1 MCNFKGNS
9 IKKLLCSLFALS
21 AISTAIAQEVNI
33 KILGTSD
40 IHGRVVPWSY
50 GADVED
56 KSGSYAQIATYVK
69 DVRKNNKNVV
79 LVEVGDAIQDNQID
93 VFAKDKKYYKD
104 HPIPKVLNEMN
115 YDIFVLGNHEFNFG
129 MKALD
134 EILKDIKA
142 KKLTAN
148 FYHKKNDKR
157 YIDATTIIEKDGV
170 KLGIIGLS
178 TPMSAK
184 FEEDT
189 GNLKDMKFTSPTE
202 EARTQV
208 EKLKAKGV
216 DAIIAVTHMGIDNE
230 NNIPDTGMR
239 DVINAV
245 DGIDVVIAGHMHKD
259 VPSETI
265 KNTLITEPHR
275 YGTVVSEVD
284 LTFDINDKKEVKLVK
299 KESKTVPVKALE
311 ADKKI
316 VEIYKPYHEKL
327 RELNNVVIGQTANEM
342 VPQETKHGV
351 SAAFSKDTGLSS
363 FINDVEQHYSGADV
377 VTFSFDHQKARMD
390 KGDIKKKDIIFNY
403 RYAGGDVTVYE
414 LTGKQLKEYME
425 WSANYFDTIQPGDT
439 EYRYNAER
447 KKSKYVTYDIFG
459 GVNYKIDLRNPQGS
473 KIVDLTLADGKP
485 VTDDMKLKVGMN
497 SYRFAQLNG
506 KGGIWEGQ
514 QIPVLWESKVAM
526 GREKGTIQN
535 MMIDY
540 ITNVKKGKIDGQ
552 SHNRWEIIGLN

>member
-1 MCNFKGNS
+1 M
-9 IKKLLCSLFALS
+9 KKLLCSLFVLS
-21 AISTAIAQEVNI
+21 AVSTAMAQEVNI
-33 KILGTSD
+33 KLLGTSD
-40 IHGRVVPWSY
+40 VHGRIVPWSY
-50 GADVED
+50 GADIED

-115 YDIFVLGNHEFNFG
+115 YYIFVLGNHEFNFG

-148 FYHKKNDKR
+148 FYYKKNDKR

-230 NNIPDTGMR
+230 NKIPDTGMR

-299 KESKTVPVKALE
+299 KESKTVPVKELE

-316 VEIYKPYHEKL
+316 AEIYKPYHEKL
-327 RELNNVVIGQTANEM
+327 RELNNVVIGQTENEM

-377 VTFSFDHQKARMD
+377 VTFSFDHQKARMN

>member
-1 MCNFKGNS
+1 M
-9 IKKLLCSLFALS
+9 KKLLCSLFALS
-21 AISTAIAQEVNI
+21 AVSTAMAQEVNI

-79 LVEVGDAIQDNQID
+79 LVDVGDAIQDNQVD

-104 HPIPKVLNEMN
+104 HPIPKVLNEMK
-115 YDIFVLGNHEFNFG
+115 YDVFVLGNHEFNFG

-148 FYHKKNDKR
+148 FYYKKNDKR

-351 SAAFSKDTGLSS
+351 SAAFSRDTGLSS
-363 FINDVEQHYSGADV
+363 FINDVEQYYSGADV

-414 LTGKQLKEYME
+414 MTGKQLKEYME

-459 GVNYKIDLRNPQGS
+459 GVNYKIDLRNPRGS

>member
-1 MCNFKGNS
+1 M
-9 IKKLLCSLFALS
+9 KKLLCSLFALS
-21 AISTAIAQEVNI
+21 AVSTAMAQEVNI
-33 KILGTSD
+33 KLLGTSD
-40 IHGRVVPWSY
+40 VHGRIVPWSY
-50 GADVED
+50 GADIED

-342 VPQETKHGV
+342 VPQEIKHGV

>member
-1 MCNFKGNS
+1 M
-9 IKKLLCSLFALS
+9 KKLLCSLFALS
-21 AISTAIAQEVNI
+21 AVSTAMAQEVNI
-33 KILGTSD
+33 KLLGTSD

-79 LVEVGDAIQDNQID
+79 LVDVGDAIQDNQVD

-104 HPIPKVLNEMN
+104 HPIPKVLNEMK
-115 YDIFVLGNHEFNFG
+115 YDVFVLGNHEFNFG

-148 FYHKKNDKR
+148 FYYKKNDKR

-216 DAIIAVTHMGIDNE
+216 DAIIVIAHMGIENE
-230 NNIPDTGMR
+230 NKIPDTGMR

-299 KESKTVPVKALE
+299 KESKTVPVKELE

-316 VEIYKPYHEKL
+316 AEIYKPYHEKL
-327 RELNNVVIGQTANEM
+327 RELNNVVIGQTENEM

-377 VTFSFDHQKARMD
+377 VTFSFDHQKARMN

-473 KIVDLTLADGKP
+473 KIVNLTLADGRP

>member
-1 MCNFKGNS
+1 M
-9 IKKLLCSLFALS
+9 KKLLCSLFALS
-21 AISTAIAQEVNI
+21 AVSTAMAQEVNI

-79 LVEVGDAIQDNQID
+79 LVDVGDAIQDNQVD

-459 GVNYKIDLRNPQGS
+459 GVNYKIDLRNPKGS

-497 SYRFAQLNG
+497 SYRLAQLNG

>member
-1 MCNFKGNS
+1 M
-9 IKKLLCSLFALS
+9 KKLLCSLFALS
-21 AISTAIAQEVNI
+21 AVSTAMAQEVNI
-33 KILGTSD
+33 KLLGTSD
-40 IHGRVVPWSY
+40 VHGRIVPWSY

-216 DAIIAVTHMGIDNE
+216 DAIIAIAHMGIENE
-230 NNIPDTGMR
+230 NKIPDTGMR

-299 KESKTVPVKALE
+299 KESKTVPVKELE

-316 VEIYKPYHEKL
+316 AEIYKPYHEKL
-327 RELNNVVIGQTANEM
+327 RELNNVVIGQTENEM

-377 VTFSFDHQKARMD
+377 VTFSFDHQKARMN

-459 GVNYKIDLRNPQGS
+459 GVNYKIDLRNPKGS

>member
-1 MCNFKGNS
+1 M
-9 IKKLLCSLFALS
+9 KKLLCSLFALS
-21 AISTAIAQEVNI
+21 AVSTAMAQEVNI
-33 KILGTSD
+33 KLLGTSD

-79 LVEVGDAIQDNQID
+79 LVEVGDAIQDNQVD

-104 HPIPKVLNEMN
+104 HPVPKVLNEMN

-216 DAIIAVTHMGIDNE
+216 DAIIAVTHMGIENE

-316 VEIYKPYHEKL
+316 EEIYKPYHEKL

-363 FINDVEQHYSGADV
+363 FINDVEQYYSGADV

>member
-1 MCNFKGNS
+1 M
-9 IKKLLCSLFALS
+9 KKLLCSLFALS
-21 AISTAIAQEVNI
+21 AVSTAMAQEVNI
-33 KILGTSD
+33 KLLGTSD

-79 LVEVGDAIQDNQID
+79 LVDVGDAIQDNQVD

-104 HPIPKVLNEMN
+104 HPIPKVLNEMK

-129 MKALD
+129 MEALD

-148 FYHKKNDKR
+148 FYYKKNDKR

-216 DAIIAVTHMGIDNE
+216 DAIIVIAHMGIENE
-230 NNIPDTGMR
+230 NKIPDTGMR

-299 KESKTVPVKALE
+299 KESKTVPVKELE

-316 VEIYKPYHEKL
+316 AEIYKPYHEKL
-327 RELNNVVIGQTANEM
+327 RELNNVVIGQTENEM

-377 VTFSFDHQKARMD
+377 VTFSFDHQKARMN

-473 KIVDLTLADGKP
+473 KIVDLTLADGRP

>member
-1 MCNFKGNS
+1 M
-9 IKKLLCSLFALS
+9 KKLLCSLFALS
-21 AISTAIAQEVNI
+21 AVSTAMAQEVNI
-33 KILGTSD
+33 KLLGTSD
-40 IHGRVVPWSY
+40 VHGRIVPWSY

-351 SAAFSKDTGLSS
+351 SAAFSKDTGVSS

-459 GVNYKIDLRNPQGS
+459 GVNYKIDLRNPKGS

-514 QIPVLWESKVAM
+514 KIPVLWESKVAM

>member
-1 MCNFKGNS
+1 M
-9 IKKLLCSLFALS
+9 KKLLCSLFALS
-21 AISTAIAQEVNI
+21 AISTAMAQEVNI

-79 LVEVGDAIQDNQID
+79 LVDVGDAIQDNQVD

-104 HPIPKVLNEMN
+104 HPIPKVLNEMK
-115 YDIFVLGNHEFNFG
+115 YDVFVLGNHEFNFG

-148 FYHKKNDKR
+148 FYYKKNDKR

-216 DAIIAVTHMGIDNE
+216 DAIIVIAHMGIENE
-230 NNIPDTGMR
+230 NKIPDTGMR

-299 KESKTVPVKALE
+299 KESKTVPVKELE

-316 VEIYKPYHEKL
+316 AEIYKPYHEKL
-327 RELNNVVIGQTANEM
+327 RELNNVVIGQTENEM

-377 VTFSFDHQKARMD
+377 VTFSFDHQKARMN

>member
-1 MCNFKGNS
+1 M
-9 IKKLLCSLFALS
+9 KKLLCSLFALS
-21 AISTAIAQEVNI
+21 AVSTAMAQEVNI
-33 KILGTSD
+33 KLLGTSD
-40 IHGRVVPWSY
+40 VHGRIVPWSY

-104 HPIPKVLNEMN
+104 HPIPKVLNEMK
-115 YDIFVLGNHEFNFG
+115 YDVFVLGNHEFNFG

-148 FYHKKNDKR
+148 FYYKKNDKR

-216 DAIIAVTHMGIDNE
+216 DAIIVIAHMGIDNE
-230 NNIPDTGMR
+230 NKIPDTGMR

-299 KESKTVPVKALE
+299 KESKTVPVKELE

-316 VEIYKPYHEKL
+316 AEIYKPYHEKL
-327 RELNNVVIGQTANEM
+327 RELNNVVIGQTENEM

-377 VTFSFDHQKARMD
+377 VTFSFDHQKARMN

-514 QIPVLWESKVAM
+514 KIPVLWESKVAM

>member
-1 MCNFKGNS
+1 M
-9 IKKLLCSLFALS
+9 KKLLCSLFVLS
-21 AISTAIAQEVNI
+21 AVSTAMAQEVNI
-33 KILGTSD
+33 KLLGTSD

-79 LVEVGDAIQDNQID
+79 LVDVGDAIQDNQVD

-104 HPIPKVLNEMN
+104 HPIPKVLNEMK
-115 YDIFVLGNHEFNFG
+115 YDVFVLGNHEFNFG
-129 MKALD
+129 MEALD

-148 FYHKKNDKR
+148 FYYKKNDKR

-216 DAIIAVTHMGIDNE
+216 DAIIVIAHMGIENE
-230 NNIPDTGMR
+230 NKIPDTGMR

-316 VEIYKPYHEKL
+316 EEIYKPYHEKL

-473 KIVDLTLADGKP
+473 KIVDLTLADGRP

>member
-1 MCNFKGNS
+1 M
-9 IKKLLCSLFALS
+9 KKLLCSLFALS
-21 AISTAIAQEVNI
+21 AVSTAMAQEVNI
-33 KILGTSD
+33 KLLGTSD

-79 LVEVGDAIQDNQID
+79 LVDVGDAIQDNQVD

-104 HPIPKVLNEMN
+104 HPIPKVLNEMK
-115 YDIFVLGNHEFNFG
+115 YDVFVLGNHEFNFG

-148 FYHKKNDKR
+148 FYYKKNDKR

-202 EARTQV
+202 EVRTQV
-208 EKLKAKGV
+208 DKLKSKGV
-216 DAIIAVTHMGIDNE
+216 DAIIVIAHMGIENE
-230 NNIPDTGMR
+230 NKIPDTGMR

-316 VEIYKPYHEKL
+316 AEIYKPYHEKL
-327 RELNNVVIGQTANEM
+327 RELNNVVIGQTENEM

-351 SAAFSKDTGLSS
+351 SAAFSRDTGLSS

-377 VTFSFDHQKARMD
+377 VTFSFDHQKARMN

>member
-1 MCNFKGNS
+1 M
-9 IKKLLCSLFALS
+9 KKLLCSLFALS
-21 AISTAIAQEVNI
+21 AVSTAMAQEVNI
-33 KILGTSD
+33 KLLGTSD

-79 LVEVGDAIQDNQID
+79 LVDVGDAIQDNQVD

-104 HPIPKVLNEMN
+104 HPIPKVLNEMK

-148 FYHKKNDKR
+148 FYYKKNDKR

-216 DAIIAVTHMGIDNE
+216 DAIIVIAHMGIDNE
-230 NNIPDTGMR
+230 NKIPDTGMR

-299 KESKTVPVKALE
+299 KESKTVPVKELE

-316 VEIYKPYHEKL
+316 AEIYKPYHEKL
-327 RELNNVVIGQTANEM
+327 RELNNVVIGQTENEM

-351 SAAFSKDTGLSS
+351 SAAFSRDTGLSS

-377 VTFSFDHQKARMD
+377 VTFSFDHQKARMN

-514 QIPVLWESKVAM
+514 KIPVLWESKVAM

>member
-1 MCNFKGNS
+1 M
-9 IKKLLCSLFALS
+9 KKLLCSLFALS
-21 AISTAIAQEVNI
+21 AISTAMAQEVNI
-33 KILGTSD
+33 KLLGTSD
-40 IHGRVVPWSY
+40 VHGRIVPWSY

-79 LVEVGDAIQDNQID
+79 LVEVGDAIQDNQIE
-93 VFAKDKKYYKD
+93 VFAKDKKYYKN
-104 HPIPKVLNEMN
+104 HPVPKVLNEMN

-275 YGTVVSEVD
+275 YGTVVSEVN

-327 RELNNVVIGQTANEM
+327 RELNNVVIGQTENEM

-390 KGDIKKKDIIFNY
+390 KGNIKKKDIIFNY

-414 LTGKQLKEYME
+414 MTGKQLKEYME

-473 KIVDLTLADGKP
+473 KIVGLTLADGKP

-540 ITNVKKGKIDGQ
+540 ITNVKKGKIDGL
-552 SHNRWEIIGLN
+552 SHNRWEITGLN

>member
-1 MCNFKGNS
+1 M
-9 IKKLLCSLFALS
+9 KKLLCSLFALS
-21 AISTAIAQEVNI
+21 AVSTAMAQEVNI
-33 KILGTSD
+33 KLLGTSD
-40 IHGRVVPWSY
+40 VHGRIVPWSY

-79 LVEVGDAIQDNQID
+79 LVDVGDAIQDNQID

-230 NNIPDTGMR
+230 NKIPDTGMR

-299 KESKTVPVKALE
+299 KESKTVPVKELE

-316 VEIYKPYHEKL
+316 AEIYKPYHEKL

-473 KIVDLTLADGKP
+473 KIVGLTLADGKP

>member
-1 MCNFKGNS
+1 M
-9 IKKLLCSLFALS
+9 KKLLCSLFALS
-21 AISTAIAQEVNI
+21 AVSTAMAQEVNI
-33 KILGTSD
+33 KLLGTSD

-79 LVEVGDAIQDNQID
+79 LVDVGDAIQDNQID

-129 MKALD
+129 MEALD

-148 FYHKKNDKR
+148 FYYKKNDKR

-216 DAIIAVTHMGIDNE
+216 DAIIVIAHMGIENE
-230 NNIPDTGMR
+230 NKIPDTGMR

-316 VEIYKPYHEKL
+316 AEIYKPYHEKL
-327 RELNNVVIGQTANEM
+327 RELNNVVIGQTENEM

-377 VTFSFDHQKARMD
+377 VTFSFDHQKARMN

-414 LTGKQLKEYME
+414 MTGKQLKEYME

-535 MMIDY
+535 MMINY

>member
-1 MCNFKGNS
+1 M
-9 IKKLLCSLFALS
+9 KKLLCSLFALS
-21 AISTAIAQEVNI
+21 AVSTAMAQEVNI

-414 LTGKQLKEYME
+414 MTGKQLKEYME

-540 ITNVKKGKIDGQ
+540 ITNVKKGKIDGL

>member
-1 MCNFKGNS
+1 M
-9 IKKLLCSLFALS
+9 KKLLCSLFALS
-21 AISTAIAQEVNI
+21 AVSTAMAQEVNI

-79 LVEVGDAIQDNQID
+79 LVDVGDAIQDNQVD

-104 HPIPKVLNEMN
+104 HPIPKVLNEMK
-115 YDIFVLGNHEFNFG
+115 YDVFVLGNHEFNFG

-148 FYHKKNDKR
+148 FYYKKNDKR

-216 DAIIAVTHMGIDNE
+216 DAIIVIAHMGIDNE
-230 NNIPDTGMR
+230 NKIPDTGMR

-299 KESKTVPVKALE
+299 KESKTVPVKELE

-316 VEIYKPYHEKL
+316 AEIYKPYHEKL
-327 RELNNVVIGQTANEM
+327 RELNNVVIGQTENEM

-377 VTFSFDHQKARMD
+377 VTFSFDHQKARMN

-414 LTGKQLKEYME
+414 MTGKQLKEYME

-459 GVNYKIDLRNPQGS
+459 GVNYKIDLRNPKGS

-514 QIPVLWESKVAM
+514 KIPVLWESKVAM

>member
-1 MCNFKGNS
+1 M
-9 IKKLLCSLFALS
+9 KKLLCSLFALS
-21 AISTAIAQEVNI
+21 AVSTAMAQEVNI
-33 KILGTSD
+33 KLLGTSD

-79 LVEVGDAIQDNQID
+79 LVDVGDAIQDNQVD

-104 HPIPKVLNEMN
+104 HPIPKVLNEMK
-115 YDIFVLGNHEFNFG
+115 YDVFVLGNHEFNFG

-148 FYHKKNDKR
+148 FYYKKNDKR

-216 DAIIAVTHMGIDNE
+216 DAIIAVTHMGIENE

-363 FINDVEQHYSGADV
+363 FINDVEQYYSGADV

-414 LTGKQLKEYME
+414 MTGKQLKEYME

>member
-1 MCNFKGNS
+1 M
-9 IKKLLCSLFALS
+9 KKLLCLLCALS
-21 AISTAIAQEVNI
+21 AVSTAMAQEVNI
-33 KILGTSD
+33 KLLGTSD
-40 IHGRVVPWSY
+40 VHGRIVPWSY
-50 GADVED
+50 GADIED

-414 LTGKQLKEYME
+414 MTGKQLKEYME

-506 KGGIWEGQ
+506 KGGIWEDQ

>member
-1 MCNFKGNS
+1 M
-9 IKKLLCSLFALS
+9 KKLLCSLFALS
-21 AISTAIAQEVNI
+21 AISTAMAQEVNI

-79 LVEVGDAIQDNQID
+79 LVDVGDAIQDNQVD

-104 HPIPKVLNEMN
+104 HPIPKVLNEMK
-115 YDIFVLGNHEFNFG
+115 YDVFVLGNHEFNFG

-148 FYHKKNDKR
+148 FYYKKNDKR

-208 EKLKAKGV
+208 EKLKSKGV
-216 DAIIAVTHMGIDNE
+216 DAIIVIAHMGIENE
-230 NNIPDTGMR
+230 NKIPDTGMR

-299 KESKTVPVKALE
+299 KESKTVPVKELE

-316 VEIYKPYHEKL
+316 AEIYKPYHEKL

-351 SAAFSKDTGLSS
+351 SAVFSKDTGLSS

-377 VTFSFDHQKARMD
+377 VTFSFDHQKARMN

>member
-1 MCNFKGNS
+1 M
-9 IKKLLCSLFALS
+9 KKLLCSLFALS
-21 AISTAIAQEVNI
+21 AVSTAMAQEVNI
-33 KILGTSD
+33 KLLGTSD
-40 IHGRVVPWSY
+40 VHGRIVPWSY

-79 LVEVGDAIQDNQID
+79 LVEVGDAIQDNQVD

-316 VEIYKPYHEKL
+316 EEIYKPYHEKL

-414 LTGKQLKEYME
+414 MTGKQLKEYME

-459 GVNYKIDLRNPQGS
+459 GVNYKIDLRNPKGS

-514 QIPVLWESKVAM
+514 EIPVLWESKVAM

>member
-1 MCNFKGNS
+1 M
-9 IKKLLCSLFALS
+9 KKLLCSLFALS
-21 AISTAIAQEVNI
+21 AVSTAMAQEVNI

-79 LVEVGDAIQDNQID
+79 LVDVGDAIQDNQVD

-104 HPIPKVLNEMN
+104 HPIPKVLNEMK

-202 EARTQV
+202 EVRTQV
-208 EKLKAKGV
+208 DKLKSKGV
-216 DAIIAVTHMGIDNE
+216 DAIIVIAHMGIENE
-230 NNIPDTGMR
+230 NKIPDTGMR

-299 KESKTVPVKALE
+299 KESKTVPVKELE

-327 RELNNVVIGQTANEM
+327 RELNNVVIGQTENEM

-351 SAAFSKDTGLSS
+351 SAAFSRDTGLSS

>member
-1 MCNFKGNS
+1 M
-9 IKKLLCSLFALS
+9 KKLLCSLFALS
-21 AISTAIAQEVNI
+21 AVSTAMAQEVNI
-33 KILGTSD
+33 KLLGTSD
-40 IHGRVVPWSY
+40 VHGRIVPWSY

-414 LTGKQLKEYME
+414 MTGKQLKEYME
-425 WSANYFDTIQPGDT
+425 WSADYFDTIQPGDT

-514 QIPVLWESKVAM
+514 KIPVLWESKVAM

>member
-1 MCNFKGNS
+1 M
-9 IKKLLCSLFALS
+9 KKLLCSLFALS
-21 AISTAIAQEVNI
+21 AVSTAMAQEVNI
-33 KILGTSD
+33 KLLGTSD
-40 IHGRVVPWSY
+40 VHGRIVPWSY

-79 LVEVGDAIQDNQID
+79 LVEVGDAIQDNQIE
-93 VFAKDKKYYKD
+93 VFAKDKKYYKN
-104 HPIPKVLNEMN
+104 HPVPKVLNEMN

-245 DGIDVVIAGHMHKD
+245 DDIDVVIAGHMHKD

-377 VTFSFDHQKARMD
+377 VTFSFNQKKARID

-414 LTGKQLKEYME
+414 MTGKQLKEYME

-459 GVNYKIDLRNPQGS
+459 GVNYKIDLRNPKGS

-514 QIPVLWESKVAM
+514 EIPVLWESKVEM

>member
-1 MCNFKGNS
+1 M
-9 IKKLLCSLFALS
+9 KKLLCSLFALS
-21 AISTAIAQEVNI
+21 AVSTAMAQEVNI
-33 KILGTSD
+33 KLLGTSD

-327 RELNNVVIGQTANEM
+327 RELNNVVIGQTENEM

-414 LTGKQLKEYME
+414 MTGKQLKEYME

-459 GVNYKIDLRNPQGS
+459 GVNYKIDLRNPKGS

-514 QIPVLWESKVAM
+514 KIPVLWESKVAM

>member
-1 MCNFKGNS
+1 M
-9 IKKLLCSLFALS
+9 KKLLCSLFALS
-21 AISTAIAQEVNI
+21 AVSTAMAQEVNI
-33 KILGTSD
+33 KLLGTSD
-40 IHGRVVPWSY
+40 VHGRIVPWSY
-50 GADVED
+50 GADIED

-104 HPIPKVLNEMN
+104 HPIPKVLNEMK
-115 YDIFVLGNHEFNFG
+115 YDVFVLGNHEFNFG

-148 FYHKKNDKR
+148 FYYKKNDKR

-216 DAIIAVTHMGIDNE
+216 DAIIVIAHMGIENE
-230 NNIPDTGMR
+230 NKIPDTGMR

-299 KESKTVPVKALE
+299 KESKTVPVKELE

-316 VEIYKPYHEKL
+316 AEIYKPYHEKL
-327 RELNNVVIGQTANEM
+327 RELNNVVIGQTENEM

-351 SAAFSKDTGLSS
+351 SAAFSRDTGLSS

-377 VTFSFDHQKARMD
+377 VTFSFDHQKARMN

-414 LTGKQLKEYME
+414 MTGKQLKEYME

-473 KIVDLTLADGKP
+473 KIVGLTLADGKP

-514 QIPVLWESKVAM
+514 KIPVLWESKVAM

>member
-1 MCNFKGNS
+1 M
-9 IKKLLCSLFALS
+9 KKLLCSLFALS
-21 AISTAIAQEVNI
+21 AVSTAMAQEVNI
-33 KILGTSD
+33 KLLGTSD

-79 LVEVGDAIQDNQID
+79 LVDVGDAIQDNQVD

-104 HPIPKVLNEMN
+104 HPIPKVLNEMK
-115 YDIFVLGNHEFNFG
+115 YDVFVLGNHEFNFG
-129 MKALD
+129 MEALD

-148 FYHKKNDKR
+148 FYYKKNDKR

-216 DAIIAVTHMGIDNE
+216 DAIIAVTHMGIENE

-459 GVNYKIDLRNPQGS
+459 GVNYKIDLRNPKGS

>member
-1 MCNFKGNS
+1 M
-9 IKKLLCSLFALS
+9 KKLLCSLFALS
-21 AISTAIAQEVNI
+21 AVSTAMAQEVNI
-33 KILGTSD
+33 KLLGTSD

-79 LVEVGDAIQDNQID
+79 LVDVGDAIQDNQVD

-104 HPIPKVLNEMN
+104 HPIPKVLNEMK
-115 YDIFVLGNHEFNFG
+115 YDVFVLGNHEFNFG
-129 MKALD
+129 MEALD

-148 FYHKKNDKR
+148 FYYKKNDKR

-216 DAIIAVTHMGIDNE
+216 DAIIVIAHMGIENE
-230 NNIPDTGMR
+230 NKIPDTGMR

-299 KESKTVPVKALE
+299 KEAKTVPVKALE

-316 VEIYKPYHEKL
+316 EEIYKPYHEKL

-363 FINDVEQHYSGADV
+363 FINDVEQYYSGADV

-473 KIVDLTLADGKP
+473 KIVNLTLADGRP

>member
-1 MCNFKGNS
+1 M
-9 IKKLLCSLFALS
+9 KKLLCSLFALS
-21 AISTAIAQEVNI
+21 AVSTAMAQEVNI
-33 KILGTSD
+33 KLLGTSD

-79 LVEVGDAIQDNQID
+79 LVDVGDAIQDNQVD

-104 HPIPKVLNEMN
+104 HPIPKVLNEMK

-216 DAIIAVTHMGIDNE
+216 DAIIVIAHMGIENE
-230 NNIPDTGMR
+230 NKIPDTGMR

-299 KESKTVPVKALE
+299 KESKTVPVKELE

-316 VEIYKPYHEKL
+316 AEIYKPYHEKL
-327 RELNNVVIGQTANEM
+327 RELNNVVIGQTENEM

-414 LTGKQLKEYME
+414 MTGKQLKEYME

-459 GVNYKIDLRNPQGS
+459 GVNYKIDLRNPKGS

-514 QIPVLWESKVAM
+514 EIPVLWESKVAM

-540 ITNVKKGKIDGQ
+540 ITNVKKGKIDGL

>member
-1 MCNFKGNS
+1 M
-9 IKKLLCSLFALS
+9 KKLLCSLFALS
-21 AISTAIAQEVNI
+21 AISTAMAQEVNI
-33 KILGTSD
+33 KLLGTSD
-40 IHGRVVPWSY
+40 VHGRIVPWSY

-79 LVEVGDAIQDNQID
+79 LVDVGDAIQDNQVD

-104 HPIPKVLNEMN
+104 HPVPKVLNEMN

-216 DAIIAVTHMGIDNE
+216 DAIIAVTHMGIENE

-316 VEIYKPYHEKL
+316 EEIYKPYHEKL

-514 QIPVLWESKVAM
+514 HIPVLWESKVAM

>member
-1 MCNFKGNS
+1 M
-9 IKKLLCSLFALS
+9 KKLLCSLFALS
-21 AISTAIAQEVNI
+21 AVSTAMAQEVNI
-33 KILGTSD
+33 KLLGTSD
-40 IHGRVVPWSY
+40 VHGRIVPWSY

-316 VEIYKPYHEKL
+316 EEIYKPYHEKL

-377 VTFSFDHQKARMD
+377 VTFSFDHQKARLD

-414 LTGKQLKEYME
+414 MTGKQLKEYME

-514 QIPVLWESKVAM
+514 KIPVLWESKVAM

>member
-1 MCNFKGNS
+1 M
-9 IKKLLCSLFALS
+9 KKLLCSLFALS
-21 AISTAIAQEVNI
+21 AVSTAMAQEVNI
-33 KILGTSD
+33 KLLGTSD
-40 IHGRVVPWSY
+40 VHGRIVPWSY

-414 LTGKQLKEYME
+414 MTGKQLKEYME

-473 KIVDLTLADGKP
+473 KIVGLTLADGKP

>member
-1 MCNFKGNS
+1 M
-9 IKKLLCSLFALS
+9 KKLLCLLFALS
-21 AISTAIAQEVNI
+21 AVSTAMAQEVNI
-33 KILGTSD
+33 KLLGTSD
-40 IHGRVVPWSY
+40 VHGRIVPWSY

>member
-1 MCNFKGNS
+1 M
-9 IKKLLCSLFALS
+9 KKLLCSLFALS
-21 AISTAIAQEVNI
+21 AVSTAMAQEVNI
-33 KILGTSD
+33 KLLGTSD
-40 IHGRVVPWSY
+40 VHGRIVPWSY

-351 SAAFSKDTGLSS
+351 SAAFSRDTGLSS
-363 FINDVEQHYSGADV
+363 FINDVEQYYSGADV

-414 LTGKQLKEYME
+414 MTGKQLKEYME

-459 GVNYKIDLRNPQGS
+459 GVNYKIDLRNPKGS

>member
-1 MCNFKGNS
+1 M
-9 IKKLLCSLFALS
+9 KKLLCSLFALS
-21 AISTAIAQEVNI
+21 AVSTAMAQEVNI

-79 LVEVGDAIQDNQID
+79 LVDVGDAIQDNQVD

-104 HPIPKVLNEMN
+104 HPIPKVLNEMK

-216 DAIIAVTHMGIDNE
+216 DAIIVIAHMGIENE
-230 NNIPDTGMR
+230 NKIPDTGMR

-299 KESKTVPVKALE
+299 KESKTVPVKELE

-316 VEIYKPYHEKL
+316 AEIYKPYHEKL
-327 RELNNVVIGQTANEM
+327 RELNNVVIGQTENEM

-390 KGDIKKKDIIFNY
+390 KGNIKKKDIIFNY

-414 LTGKQLKEYME
+414 MTGKQLKEYME

>member
-1 MCNFKGNS
+1 M
-9 IKKLLCSLFALS
+9 KKLLCSLFALS
-21 AISTAIAQEVNI
+21 AVSTAMAQEVNI
-33 KILGTSD
+33 KLLGTSD
-40 IHGRVVPWSY
+40 VHGRIVPWSY

-79 LVEVGDAIQDNQID
+79 LVEVGDAIQDNQVD

-216 DAIIAVTHMGIDNE
+216 DAIIAVTHMGIENE

-414 LTGKQLKEYME
+414 MTGKQLKEYME

-459 GVNYKIDLRNPQGS
+459 GVNYKIDLRNPKGS